1 MKGSLLHFLY
11 LNFINFNVS
20 LIQKTPVYVWLNIC
34 VLHTGQP
41 NWHIKLTIMESFPND
56 YFWTFCKMGHVY
68 TQSMS
73 CRLLLTGPPLSS
85 SPPIL
90 GLTGEGSCL
99 WFMWISH
106 YFEIIPLPPQS
117 DHYWLTTSVKWSQV
131 IGSPAHI
138 QHWIHIVLPA
148 QEGTDLYSALTGMHF
163 IKAVMW
169 RYLTVLIETAAVP
182 LSTWACLSL
191 TRLREKAQM
200 GWLGWKMNTVSGS
213 SNACLSVIGRVM
225 IWL

>member
-106 YFEIIPLPPQS
+106 HFEIIPLPPRS
-117 DHYWLTTSVKWSQV
+117 DHYWLTMSVKWSPCHRFPCTHSALNPHCVTCTRGHRPLFCPYRHAFYQSSDV
-131 IGSPAHI
+131 TIS
-138 QHWIHIVLPA
+138 
-148 QEGTDLYSALTGMHF
+148 YSAH
-163 IKAVMW
+163 W
-169 RYLTVLIETAAVP
+169 NSSR
-182 LSTWACLSL
+182 STFYLSL
-191 TRLREKAQM
+191 SFLNKTQREVTDGMVRLKDEH
-200 GWLGWKMNTVSGS
+200 
-213 SNACLSVIGRVM
+213 RVRQQ
-225 IWL
+225 